1 MVDYRFLPRV
11 SFFCLFF
18 PTLAHTIR
26 ETWRTKMNLYL
37 EIFGYIGT
45 LLIFIS
51 MTMSSLKR
59 LRILNAAGS
68 VISMIYSLILPAYP
82 IAFLNLGLILVNV
95 YKLITENKK
104 GEKE

>member
-1 MVDYRFLPRV
+1 
-11 SFFCLFF
+11 
-18 PTLAHTIR
+18 
-26 ETWRTKMNLYL
+26 MNLYL

-59 LRILNAAGS
+59 LRILNATGS